1 MTLRRDTVMAQS
13 SPLRI
18 AAGLAPLLSGALLL
32 VATASPAPSQE
43 AGYGQTL
50 GAPQDRRLF
59 DGDLGDE
66 RDAGLD
72 LNNPLEII
80 NRLRRSTA
88 MDDATPPG
96 DAVDAALR
104 EFETRSAP
112 AAPASAAP
120 DPSLSGP

>member
-1 MTLRRDTVMAQS
+1 MAQS
-13 SPLRI
+13 SPVRT
-18 AAGLAPLLSGALLL
+18 AAGLVPFLSGALLL
-32 VATASPAPSQE
+32 AATAASTPAQE

-104 EFETRSAP
+104 EFEARSGP
-112 AAPASAAP
+112 QAPASAAP
-120 DPSLSGP
+120 ASADPSLSGP